1 VFDSLPLED
10 PSEIER
16 SQLQHQNRNLRW
28 VLLILALFMLGMAMV
43 DHVLAPAGDSR
54 AYISLSMGGVALLAF
69 LALRDSRRRWEGALV
84 VTGVLVVAAWSVY
97 SYGSVRSAS
106 GFAFQGAVVMSGTY
120 LSLRALLATTAASV
134 VILGGLTWAEASG
147 YLPPAGMQ
155 PDLRYWLMGSAILLL
170 IGLQLYQTRRT
181 TDEVYLRRLSQM
193 EDRLRLE
200 HERDRSLRRF
210 RRIFQLNPTALLVQ
224 AANTQ
229 AVVEVNP
236 AFERCFGC
244 VGAQVEGQRAEAFWV
259 DVQQWQEHCRVL
271 FEKGHTGWQ
280 QAWWRHADGH
290 SVDVLV
296 CSELNEDPG
305 GLLIL
310 TTVVDENSAQGIPGA

>member
-1 VFDSLPLED
+1 MFDSLPLED

-28 VLLILALFMLGMAMV
+28 VLLIVALFMLGMAV
-43 DHVLAPAGDSR
+43 ADHVLSPAGDSR
-54 AYISLSMGGVALLAF
+54 AHISLSMGGVALLAY
-69 LALRDSRRRWEGALV
+69 LVLRYSRRRWEGALV
-84 VTGVLVVAAWSVY
+84 VTGVLVAASWSVY

-106 GFAFQGAVVMSGTY
+106 GFAFQGAVVMAGTY
-120 LSLRALLATTAASV
+120 LSRRALLATTGASV

-147 YLPPAGMQ
+147 HLPPAGMQ

-181 TDEVYLRRLSQM
+181 TDEVYLRRLSQL

-259 DVQQWQEHCRVL
+259 DAQQWKEHCRVL

>member
-1 VFDSLPLED
+1 MIDSLQLED

-28 VLLILALFMLGMAMV
+28 VLLIVALFMLGMAAA

-54 AYISLSMGGVALLAF
+54 AYISLSMGGVALLAT
-69 LALRDSRRRWEGALV
+69 LVLRYSRRRWEGALV

-97 SYGSVRSAS
+97 SYGSIRSAS
-106 GFAFQGAVVMSGTY
+106 GFAFQGAVVMAGTY
-120 LSLRALLATTAASV
+120 LSLRALLATTVSSV
-134 VILGGLTWAEASG
+134 VVLGGLTWAEASG
-147 YLPPAGMQ
+147 QLPPAGMQ

-181 TDEVYLRRLSQM
+181 TDEVYLRRLGQM

-224 AANTQ
+224 AASTQ
-229 AVVEVNP
+229 AVVAVNP
-236 AFERCFGC
+236 AFERCFGYA
-244 VGAQVEGQRAEAFWV
+244 GPRLEGVRADAFWA
-259 DVQQWQEHCRVL
+259 DPQQWQAHCRVL

-280 QAWWRHADGH
+280 PARWRHADGEA
-290 SVDVLV
+290 VDVLV

-310 TTVVDENSAQGIPGA
+310 TTVVDEKSAQDIPGA

>member
-1 VFDSLPLED
+1 MLDSLPLED

-16 SQLQHQNRNLRW
+16 SQLQQQNRNLRW
-28 VLLILALFMLGMAMV
+28 VLLILALFMLGMAVV

-54 AYISLSMGGVALLAF
+54 AYISLSMGGVALMAY
-69 LALRDSRRRWEGALV
+69 LALRDGRRRWEGALV

-106 GFAFQGAVVMSGTY
+106 GFAFQGAVVMAGTY
-120 LSLRALLATTAASV
+120 LGLRALLATTAASV

-147 YLPPAGMQ
+147 HLPSAGMQ

-210 RRIFQLNPTALLVQ
+210 RRIFQLNPTALAVQ

-236 AFERCFGC
+236 AFERCFGYP
-244 VGAQVEGQRAEAFWV
+244 GAQVEGLRAETFWA
-259 DVQQWQEHCRVL
+259 DAQQWQEHRRVL

-290 SVDVLV
+290 SVDVMV

-310 TTVVDENSAQGIPGA
+310 TTVVDENSAQDIPGA